1 MNAMSRTALPRRLLM
16 PLMLALAC
24 ASAPMAF
31 ASSPTATAG
40 DSAPAPDKVPAGIV
54 DKLRGLIDSHQLAE
68 VRTTYNGAYGAS
80 LLFHADTLGYY
91 VVLFHG
97 KEFWRVIQTD
107 SFDNAEN
114 IYRAFASQTLT
125 LAQVDIDTMRLDAGK
140 KYAERMVAQNQQRLQ
155 TLQRDA
161 AYQQQQARQVAT
173 HQEQAK
179 QQAVSLTAD
188 LRSTSGQLDAVKQQ
202 IRALEVQQTDPTL
215 VLPAPESRPPTAIT
229 PAAPANPPAPVSEHA
244 SP

>member
-1 MNAMSRTALPRRLLM
+1 MNAMIRTALSRRLLM
-16 PLMLALAC
+16 PMILVLAC
-24 ASAPMAF
+24 ASAPLAL
-31 ASSPTATAG
+31 ASSPT
-40 DSAPAPDKVPAGIV
+40 SAPADNAPTTDRAPAGIV

-91 VVLFHG
+91 IALFHG

-107 SFDNAEN
+107 SFDEAEK
-114 IYRAFASQTLT
+114 IYHAFASQTQT

-140 KYAERMVAQNQQRLQ
+140 KYAEKMVAQNQQRLQ

-173 HQEQAK
+173 QQEQAK
-179 QQAVSLTAD
+179 QQAVSLTSD
-188 LRSTSGQLDAVKQQ
+188 LRTTSTQLDAVKQQ
-202 IRALEVQQTDPTL
+202 IHALEVQQTDPTL
-215 VLPAPESRPPTAIT
+215 VLPAPESKAPTAIT
-229 PAAPANPPAPVSEHA
+229 PASPVNPPVPTAPNA